1 MRRNISETCW
11 ETWYVP
17 NKKGFIK
24 APTSKKEW
32 LDIATEFDN
41 KWNFPHCLGAI
52 YGKDIIIQAPP
63 RKGSTF
69 FNYKKSFSIALL
81 AICNINCFT
90 LVDIGE
96 ASRQND
102 GRICN
107 NSKLGMAIGRSLLH
121 IPEPRAINEYS
132 VTNKISVCF
141 HCRWSFRFETFYVK
155 TFFLREM
162 TSTFINFFSITDCLV
177 QDKLLKTPSGY

>member
-1 MRRNISETCW
+1 MSLAT
-11 ETWYVP
+11 
-17 NKKGFIK
+17 KGFIK

-32 LDIATEFDN
+32 LDIATEFGS

-52 YGKDIIIQAPP
+52 DGKHIIIQAPP

-69 FNYKKSFSIALL
+69 FNYKKWFNIVLL
-81 AICNINCFT
+81 AVCNTNCFT

-96 ASRQND
+96 ARRQND
-102 GRICN
+102 GGICN
-107 NSKLGMAIGRSLLH
+107 NSKLGMAIDRSLLS
-121 IPEPRAINEYS
+121 ILEPRTINEYS

-141 HCRWSFRFETFYVK
+141 YCRWSFHFESFYVK

-162 TSTFINFFSITDCLV
+162 TSTFINLFSITDYLV
-177 QDKLLKTPSGY
+177 

>member
-1 MRRNISETCW
+1 MRRNISETCR

-52 YGKDIIIQAPP
+52 DGKDIIIQAPP

-69 FNYKKSFSIALL
+69 FNYKNHLVLFYSLFAILIVLHLL
-81 AICNINCFT
+81 I
-90 LVDIGE
+90 LV
-96 ASRQND
+96 
-102 GRICN
+102 
-107 NSKLGMAIGRSLLH
+107 KLAGKMMEESATTVS
-121 IPEPRAINEYS
+121 
-132 VTNKISVCF
+132 
-141 HCRWSFRFETFYVK
+141 
-155 TFFLREM
+155 
-162 TSTFINFFSITDCLV
+162 
-177 QDKLLKTPSGY
+177 